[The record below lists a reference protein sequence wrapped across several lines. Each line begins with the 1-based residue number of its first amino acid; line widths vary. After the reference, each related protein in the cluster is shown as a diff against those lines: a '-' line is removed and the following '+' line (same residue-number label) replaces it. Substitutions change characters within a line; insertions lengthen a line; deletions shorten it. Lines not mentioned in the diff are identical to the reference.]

1 MTNEKTILGSL
12 FLALVTFFLVTILNV
27 VSANEKKTI
36 VVATD
41 SDTKPFTYR
50 DNDSFKGYDIDVLKA
65 IFENSKDYQLEFQT
79 TAFSSILTGI
89 DSGRYQIAANDF
101 NYNSDRA
108 KKYYFSKPIS
118 QSHYAIASK
127 KKSVPTHL
135 KNLSGKS
142 TEGVAGSNYVQ
153 VLENW
158 NKNHDNEKPI
168 KIKYVSASSPFTQRI
183 QDLEQGK
190 IDFLMYDNISLN
202 QAIDDQGFQLYTAI
216 LKDKVSHKKK
226 EKNIFFL

>member
-1 MTNEKTILGSL
+1 M
-12 FLALVTFFLVTILNV
+12 
-27 VSANEKKTI
+27 
-36 VVATD
+36 
-41 SDTKPFTYR
+41 
-50 DNDSFKGYDIDVLKA
+50 
-65 IFENSKDYQLEFQT
+65 
-79 TAFSSILTGI
+79 
-89 DSGRYQIAANDF
+89 
-101 NYNSDRA
+101 
-108 KKYYFSKPIS
+108 
-118 QSHYAIASK
+118 
-127 KKSVPTHL
+127 

-216 LKDKVSHKKK
+216 LKDKVSHKKEGK
-226 EKNIFFL
+226 EYLLFVKTKEGKELQRVVNKGILKLQRNGKLALLQKKYFKK